1 VVARGLF
8 VTGVFMPY
16 LGPEP
21 KQNKWYNE
29 RLGGGGDRELTLL
42 APSLKGAWLDDRE
55 LLDLPGND

>member
-1 VVARGLF
+1 
-8 VTGVFMPY
+8 MPH